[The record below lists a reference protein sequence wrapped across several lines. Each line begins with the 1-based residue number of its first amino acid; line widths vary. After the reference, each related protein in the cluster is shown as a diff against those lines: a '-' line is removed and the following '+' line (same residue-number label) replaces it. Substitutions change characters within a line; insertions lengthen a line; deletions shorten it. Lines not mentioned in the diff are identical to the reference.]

1 MATGHLMELCAE
13 DTLKLNV
20 LLANSRAV
28 RINEQTMCVHGMTDG
43 DDAKVELNSNC
54 PPHKYLRLVREMLS
68 TKALGSP
75 RGYPVYLR
83 RWTRM
88 GDMQN
93 TRLEPLLMLAEDE
106 AVIAVARAAGLTDDL
121 AARIWW
127 VLPTAEVARYMLE
140 HPCVVHGA
148 MGPILAEYLIE
159 YLPFEEVPGTLIETV
174 RLILQPGLINDA
186 QRRETWQR
194 GARKNHYYVGFLQA
208 TPDGLPDP
216 RPARD
221 DYQAVKAALQMLS
234 NDPMA
239 TQLIRVLSASGQTFL
254 SICERVLSKAV
265 DQDVVVEL
273 LDAMYRYFGVLR
285 TEDRE
290 FSHVEELEQH
300 IESMIQADDQRCA
313 PVRQRLPEL
322 ESDLKAMLLLA
333 HSGEP
338 LVRPIFARTD
348 AIGSLMRKKIAPVAN
363 AVLAATAQLL
373 RRSPSSP

>member
-1 MATGHLMELCAE
+1 MELCAE

-20 LLANSRAV
+20 LLANSRAI
-28 RINEQTMCVHGMTDG
+28 RINERTMCVHGMTDG
-43 DDAKVELNSNC
+43 DDAKVELNPNC
-54 PPHKYLRLVREMLS
+54 APEKYLRLVREMLS
-68 TKALGSP
+68 TNALGSP

-127 VLPTAEVARYMLE
+127 ALPTAEVARYMLE
-140 HPCVVHGA
+140 HACVVHGA
-148 MGPILAEYLIE
+148 MGPTLADYLME

-174 RLILQPGLINDA
+174 RLILQPGLISEA
-186 QRRETWQR
+186 KRHEIWQR

-208 TPDGLPDP
+208 IPDELPDP
-216 RPARD
+216 QPARED
-221 DYQAVKAALQMLS
+221 HHSVKNALQMLGD
-234 NDPMA
+234 DPVA
-239 TQLIRVLSASGQTFL
+239 TQLIRVLSACGQTFL
-254 SICERVLSKAV
+254 STCECVLRKPV

-273 LDAMYRYFGVLR
+273 LTAIHAYFGQLR
-285 TEDRE
+285 TDDRE
-290 FSHVEELEQH
+290 FTNIPELERY
-300 IESMIQADDQRCA
+300 IDCVIQAHDPRCA
-313 PVRQRLPEL
+313 PVLQRLPKIEA
-322 ESDLKAMLLLA
+322 ELKAMLLLA

-338 LVRPIFARTD
+338 LIRPIFARTD

-363 AVLAATAQLL
+363 AVLAATARLL
-373 RRSPSSP
+373 GKSSPSP